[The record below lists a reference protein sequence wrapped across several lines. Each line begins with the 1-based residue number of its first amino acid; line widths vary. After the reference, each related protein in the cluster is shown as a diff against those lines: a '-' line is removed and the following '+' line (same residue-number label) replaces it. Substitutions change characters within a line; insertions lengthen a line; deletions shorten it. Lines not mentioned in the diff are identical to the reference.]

1 MAILDWDN
9 FERIHGTPGGSR
21 EAFEGICLDLIR
33 KKYERETNVQKIKP
47 HKGDHGIDIYV
58 NNIGVEPI
66 HIYQC
71 KYFRD
76 SLGDSQKKQIRDSFS
91 TVVCDEEYEV
101 SEWTL
106 LLPLDMSINEN
117 LWWCQW
123 KKKVSKR
130 IPNIK
135 ISCLCGR
142 ALIQEI
148 IDYNL
153 YEKYFGVPI
162 NKEVNIVPLKRE
174 IASDVMDS
182 YIANYKNVLFLQEK
196 DEPQIRLMDLYIE
209 PEYEIFLSDTEEL
222 ENSDMRLI
230 DYLERFANYDGRAS
244 RNTLPILFIEG
255 YAGIGKT
262 TFISKIA
269 YEYSNRNIF
278 SEMNLYIIRL
288 RDLVPNG
295 QKVNLSNPWSNFFEY
310 LNIAS
315 SFEEF
320 MDKMNKSVLI
330 LEGFDELSM
339 IDNIQN
345 ENKSKYLNKIY
356 SILAQYKCNC
366 HLVITSRPNYLVE
379 DNNWNKIRACKSI
392 IKLMHLSEEKK
403 REWIGLAEK
412 KGLSVKKS
420 IKDELINSQRD
431 DINTI
436 ISTPFTLYLIA
447 HNEIEMDA
455 SYELWDIYM
464 KIFGRETVQKSYDKV
479 AHPSEMLAD
488 YIFKITCDIAFF
500 MFCHNKLDISW
511 DEIETVINNIE
522 ITEKDIA
529 RMKEI
534 GVIKNF
540 SFSEARTELRQLLRN
555 NYALHTYYKRS
566 ESGGG
571 LAFVHN
577 YIKDFF
583 VCEKISNT
591 LNEAY
596 EKIKP
601 DKLSR
606 DDIEYLNQIFYKL
619 FSSNFLNDKVIEFL
633 VSNIKV
639 EMKSNFNNC
648 VWIKREC
655 ASLTQRVFPIV
666 FSDMLING
674 FYYSNERSEKIDS
687 ECIERP
693 INESYNLWVLFKYL
707 YSYAN
712 EKEEYITMLINSDFK
727 IGLRVRFFRIL
738 INELLSINK
747 QLFSQVDLQDIDFSN
762 VDFSKAYLYK
772 CNFFKTTLK
781 KADFS
786 NSTINQSNMR
796 LAKCNEAN
804 FRNTDIKNVCAIKS
818 VFNNADLSY
827 GRLDRVCLNT
837 AYFIEAEMREISFD
851 KCDLCGV
858 DFSKANLHKAVFKN
872 AIISKSKFIKTDLK
886 MVNFEHA
893 KFCECIFKFVDL
905 SEANMQGVLFENAYI
920 KGGLFKGTDISRA
933 DLSKQDMK
941 ECIFEE
947 CKLVGTDFSGAKLK
961 KASFKSAD
969 LSLAMLYNA
978 EFSYS
983 DLSFS
988 NLEKNNLQG
997 VRMLHVTMENA
1008 KLSYAI
1014 LQGAVIEKSS
1024 MKHTDLN
1031 DIEAD
1036 EAEIK
1041 ETNFKDTNLIR
1052 ASLRGSSMEKCIL
1065 RFANLSY
1072 ANMENSCLRN
1082 SDLQGADLRGA
1093 DLRGADLEGVN
1104 LEDAIL
1110 IGANLSNANL
1120 KNAKLNNTILRGA
1133 LKTGK
1138 KRNSI
1143 KYTILN
1149 NANLEGV
1156 RIKNIQ
1162 AHKQED
1168 IISMLMKADYSKANF
1183 TGVPAYIK
1191 AFFNEKKKIL

>member
-21 EAFEGICLDLIR
+21 EAFEGICLDLVR
-33 KKYERETNVQKIKP
+33 KKYEKETNVQKIKS

-106 LLPLDMSINEN
+106 LLPLDMSFDEN
-117 LWWCQW
+117 LWWCRW
-123 KKKVSKR
+123 KEKVSER

-135 ISCLCGR
+135 ISCLCGH

-153 YEKYFGVPI
+153 YEKYFGESI
-162 NKEVNIVPLKRE
+162 NREASIMTLKRE
-174 IASDVMDS
+174 IASDVIDS
-182 YIANYKNVLFLQEK
+182 YIENYKNVLFLQEK

-209 PEYEIFLSDTEEL
+209 PEYEIFSSEIEEL
-222 ENSDMRLI
+222 DNSDIGLI
-230 DYLERFANYDGRAS
+230 DYLEIFANYDGRAS

-262 TFISKIA
+262 SFISKIA
-269 YEYSNRNIF
+269 YEYSNKKIF
-278 SEMNLYIIRL
+278 SEINLYIIRL

-295 QKVNLSNPWSNFFEY
+295 QKVNLSNPWRDFFEY

-315 SFEEF
+315 SFEDFLE
-320 MDKMNKSVLI
+320 KMNKSVLI

-345 ENKSKYLNKIY
+345 ENKSKYFNKIY
-356 SILAQYKCNC
+356 SIMSQYKCNC

-379 DNNWNKIRACKSI
+379 DNNWNKIVACKSI
-392 IKLMHLSEEKK
+392 IRLTHLSDKKK
-403 REWIGLAEK
+403 REWIGLAEEN
-412 KGLSVKKS
+412 GLPVKEA
-420 IKDELINSQRD
+420 IKDGLINNQRD

-436 ISTPFTLYLIA
+436 ISTPFTLYLIV
-447 HNEIEMDA
+447 HNEIEMSA
-455 SYELWDIYM
+455 SYELWDIYI

-500 MFCHNKLDISW
+500 MFCNNKLDISW
-511 DEIETVINNIE
+511 DEIEAVINNIE

-540 SFSEARTELRQLLRN
+540 SFYEAKTELRQLLRN

-566 ESGGG
+566 ENGGG

-601 DKLSR
+601 DILSK
-606 DDIEYLNQIFYKL
+606 DDIEYLNHIFYKL

-639 EMKSNFNNC
+639 EMKSNFKNC
-648 VWIKREC
+648 VWIRREC

-693 INESYNLWVLFKYL
+693 INESYNLWVLFKHL
-707 YSYAN
+707 YGYAN
-712 EKEEYITMLINSDFK
+712 KNEEYIAMLINSDFK

-747 QLFSQVDLQDIDFSN
+747 QLFSEVDLQDIDFSN

-772 CNFFKTTLK
+772 CNFLKTTLK

-786 NSTINQSNMR
+786 NSIIDQSNMR

-804 FRNTDIKNVCAIKS
+804 FRNTDIKNVCAIKT

-827 GRLDRVCLNT
+827 GKLDSVCLNT

-851 KCDLCGV
+851 ECELCGI
-858 DFSKANLHKAVFKN
+858 DFSKAYMYKAVFKD
-872 AIISKSKFIKTDLK
+872 ALISKSKFIKTDLR
-886 MVNFEHA
+886 MVNFEYA
-893 KFCECIFKFVDL
+893 RFCGCIFKFVDL
-905 SEANMQGVLFENAYI
+905 SEANMQGVLFENTYI

-947 CKLVGTDFSGAKLK
+947 CKLVGTDFMGAKIK
-961 KASFKSAD
+961 KASFISAD
-969 LSLAMLYNA
+969 LSLAMLNNA
-978 EFSYS
+978 ELSYS

-997 VRMLHVTMENA
+997 IKMLHVTLEKAN
-1008 KLSYAI
+1008 LSYAI
-1014 LQGAVIEKSS
+1014 LRGAVIEKSS
-1024 MKHTDLN
+1024 MQHAVLN

-1036 EAEIK
+1036 VAEIK
-1041 ETNFKDTNLIR
+1041 ETNFKDANLIR
-1052 ASLRGSSMEKCIL
+1052 ASLRRSSMENCIF
-1065 RFANLSY
+1065 RFANLAY

-1093 DLRGADLEGVN
+1093 DLRGADLEGAN
-1104 LEDAIL
+1104 LEEAIL
-1110 IGANLSNANL
+1110 IGANLSSANL
-1120 KNAKLNNTILRGA
+1120 KNTNLKNTILRGA
-1133 LKTGK
+1133 LKSGK

-1143 KYTILN
+1143 KYTILD

-1156 RIKNIQ
+1156 RIKSIQ
-1162 AHKQED
+1162 AHKQDD
-1168 IISMLMKADYSKANF
+1168 IISMLMRADYSKANF

-1191 AFFNEKKKIL
+1191 TFFDEKKKNL